1 MHEIDP
7 TKIPAF
13 QRKRSL
19 AAKQRKKT
27 TPKAKIPRIRKPKM
41 ILHEDISDILL
52 PSQTIFPSPI
62 EQNSA
67 STRTERRDFEEM
79 KTCGQCEG
87 YFDKINV
94 AIIKLTSPLRIGDIV
109 IFEKESGLFQQT
121 VTSMQINRREVKLA
135 TSGSDIG
142 LKVLQ
147 KPTVGTRVYKI
158 I

>member
-19 AAKQRKKT
+19 AAKQRNKTKAKTKTRRIKT
-27 TPKAKIPRIRKPKM
+27 TFPN
-41 ILHEDISDILL
+41 EVTSDILL
-52 PSQTIFPSPI
+52 PSQSIFPAPI
-62 EQNSA
+62 EQSPVP
-67 STRTERRDFEEM
+67 TKTERRDFEEM

-109 IFEKESGLFQQT
+109 IFEKEGGLFQQT
-121 VTSMQINRREVKLA
+121 VTSMQIDRKEVKLA

-147 KPTVGTRVYKI
+147 NPTVGTRVYKI